1 MERGLFIAAAGM
13 LAEQTRQD
21 QISQDL
27 ANAGTNGY
35 KSDRVAQRS
44 FADALLENTRTNGQI
59 GTLGTGPLIATS
71 RTNFSQAPLKDT
83 GQPLDLG
90 ISGEG
95 FFAVRTASGVRYT
108 RDGSFQSNGNG
119 QLTDQLGNLVLSQN
133 GQPVKTNADGGV
145 DVAKVG
151 LFKLNNPAKAGNG
164 QFTGAAAGRA
174 DGVAKSGVLEASGV
188 DAGHTMIEMMAS
200 LRAYEANQK
209 TITTIDQT
217 LQQTAQQAGNL
228 PG

>member
-1 MERGLFIAAAGM
+1 MFIAAAGM

-35 KSDRVAQRS
+35 KADRVAQRS
-44 FADALLENTRTNGQI
+44 FADALLENTRTNQQI

-71 RTNFSQAPLKDT
+71 KTNFAQGALKDT
-83 GQPLDLG
+83 GQALDMA
-90 ISGEG
+90 IAGEG
-95 FFAVRTASGVRYT
+95 FFAIRTANGVRYT

-119 QLTDQLGNLVLSQN
+119 QLIDQLGNQVLSHS
-133 GQPVKTNADGGV
+133 GQPIKVGANGSV
-145 DVAKVG
+145 DVSKLGV
-151 LFKLNNPAKAGNG
+151 FKLNNPVKAGDG
-164 QFTGAAAGRA
+164 QFAGTPAGRA
-174 DGVAKSGVLEASGV
+174 DGIAKSGVLEASGV
-188 DAGHTMIEMMAS
+188 DAGRTMIEMMAS

-209 TITTIDQT
+209 TISAIDST
-217 LQQTAQQAGNL
+217 LEKTAAQAGNL

>member
-44 FADALLENTRTNGQI
+44 FADTLLENTRTGQQI

-71 RTNFSQAPLKDT
+71 RTNFSQAALKDT

-95 FFAVRTASGVRYT
+95 FFAVRTANGVRYT
-108 RDGSFQSNGNG
+108 RDGSFQGNGKG
-119 QLTDQLGNLVLSQN
+119 QLTDQLGNLVLGQN
-133 GQPVKTNADGGV
+133 GQPVKLNADGTV
-145 DVAKVG
+145 DDSKVG
-151 LFKLNNPAKAGNG
+151 VFKLTNPAKAGNG
-164 QFTGAAAGRA
+164 QFTGTAAGRA
-174 DGVAKSGVLEASGV
+174 DGIAKSGVLETSGV
-188 DAGHTMIEMMAS
+188 DAGRTMIEMMAS

-209 TITTIDQT
+209 TITSLDST
-217 LQQTAQQAGNL
+217 LEKTGQVGNL
-228 PG
+228 PA